1 MAQQRGSKRRSHES
15 EGDHHYEILALQT
28 RFRANPAITPKE
40 RQPPTA
46 RQIRHQ
52 ADAVAV
58 LLGVQESQ
66 LEQPQKIHLLLTQE
80 GLPLLTPNQRETHLY
95 RRRNSADLPKMPMSR
110 TMRTTSLP
118 HLKSH
123 TLMSRLTSIASAN
136 LPSNPN
142 GAPCPNLPSQPPT
155 QCSSWP
161 TVPSSSVSPA
171 PNSAKTTPPQRYASF
186 PIASL
191 AKLHA
196 ASLSPQQVC
205 HRPEC
210 LVGDKPAPRREPLA

>member
-1 MAQQRGSKRRSHES
+1 MAQQRGSMRRTHES

-95 RRRNSADLPKMPMSR
+95 RRRNSADLPKMAMSR
-110 TMRTTSLP
+110 TRRTTSLP

-171 PNSAKTTPPQRYASF
+171 PNSAKTTSPQRYASF

-196 ASLSPQQVC
+196 ASLFPQQVC